1 MRYWR
6 GGARGTK
13 VTTLAPPVLRVKPL
27 WLYTSFTRPGVVS
40 GSTAM
45 ITPSATP
52 PTIGRTSEPLH
63 GASPGAGLTPPLAAR
78 PKAAEADA
86 ASAWPNPSLRLDPAL
101 GIIVMEFRNKS
112 GGVEST
118 LPTQRELDAYR
129 TAASRSHPDATGAT
143 ETGPAVPR
151 HAPVV
156 PTSGQARRTL
166 GG

>member
-1 MRYWR
+1 MRWRR
-6 GGARGTK
+6 GGAEGGK
-13 VTTLAPPVLRVKPL
+13 EITLAPLIPGVKPAR
-27 WLYTSFTRPGVVS
+27 LYASFTRPGIVS

-52 PTIGRTSEPLH
+52 PTTGRPTEPLH
-63 GASPGAGLTPPLAAR
+63 GTSSGAGLPPPSAAK
-78 PKAAEADA
+78 PKAAEAEA

-129 TAASRSHPDATGAT
+129 SAASRGHPDSAGTTEPGA
-143 ETGPAVPR
+143 PR
-151 HAPVV
+151 HAPVA
-156 PTSGQARRTL
+156 PTAGQAHLTL
-166 GG
+166 GR

>member
-1 MRYWR
+1 
-6 GGARGTK
+6 
-13 VTTLAPPVLRVKPL
+13 
-27 WLYTSFTRPGVVS
+27 
-40 GSTAM
+40 M
-45 ITPSATP
+45 IAPSAIP
-52 PTIGRTSEPLH
+52 PTTGRTSEPLH
-63 GASPGAGLTPPLAAR
+63 GTSSGAGSPSPSAAK

-129 TAASRSHPDATGAT
+129 SAASRGHPDAGAK
-143 ETGPAVPR
+143 EPGPEAPR
-151 HAPVV
+151 HAPVA
-156 PTSGQARRTL
+156 PTADQAHLTL